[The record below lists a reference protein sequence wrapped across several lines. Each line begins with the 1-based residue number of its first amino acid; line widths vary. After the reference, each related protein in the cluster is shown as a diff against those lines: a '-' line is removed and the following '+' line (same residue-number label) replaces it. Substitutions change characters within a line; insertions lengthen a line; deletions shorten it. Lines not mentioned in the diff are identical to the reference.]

1 MMLLLSFS
9 KMRRGLSEIW
19 STITRRSGRRGKRTV
34 TTLRST
40 SRDRGTSGY
49 SKTTIDG
56 FGAKL
61 TPTRFCRSLGVEPD
75 ETIKRA
81 DVAVFKAFLD
91 WRVEN
96 GRITKLSTIKSY
108 WKSLSLVYAATARCW
123 LDQATLYDMSN
134 VSPNAKI
141 SGPTL
146 TNSVVPESRP
156 SEKAPA

>member
-1 MMLLLSFS
+1 MP
-9 KMRRGLSEIW
+9 
-19 STITRRSGRRGKRTV
+19 
-34 TTLRST
+34 
-40 SRDRGTSGY
+40 
-49 SKTTIDG
+49 
-56 FGAKL
+56 KL

-108 WKSLSLVYAATARCW
+108 WKSLSLVYAATTRCW

-134 VSPNAKI
+134 VSLNAKI
-141 SGPTL
+141 VGTALIISIV
-146 TNSVVPESRP
+146 SESRP
-156 SEKAPA
+156 PK